1 METVEEDKYLG
12 DIISSDGR
20 NTKNIADRISKGI
33 GKISQIE
40 QFLDMV
46 SLGEHLSKYLYCSE
60 NQCFLMEFQ

>member
-1 METVEEDKYLG
+1 MESVEEDTYLG

-20 NTKNIADRISKGI
+20 NTKNIANRISIGI

-46 SLGEHLSKYLYCSE
+46 SLGDHFY
-60 NQCFLMEFQ
+60 